1 MSAVI
6 TTEDLITLSIAF
18 ILCVVWLIVYFNV
31 RGYDVKDKK
40 QSKSLFRVGAFK
52 SNRQQQ
58 ENDYSANF
66 QRE

>member
-1 MSAVI
+1 MNYLSSS
-6 TTEDLITLSIAF
+6 DLITLFIAF
-18 ILCVVWLIVYFNV
+18 ILCVVCLIVYFNV

-40 QSKSLFRVGAFK
+40 QSKSLFRVGAIKF
-52 SNRQQQ
+52 NRQQQ